1 MATLKMILLIAMRNL
16 VQARVRT
23 LFLGTALTLVTMLLV
38 ILMGLSQGI
47 SDNIVR
53 SATTLSTGHVNVAGV
68 FKATSTDSAPLITD
82 ASKLKK
88 IVRENTEGLDYVVDR
103 NRGWARIISPTG
115 ALASLILGVD
125 IEEEARLVDVL
136 QLAPQSDYKEGGSQ
150 KLLGDASKLG
160 EPNTVVLF
168 ATQAERLEVDVGDK
182 LTLRSQTRDGRANT
196 VDVTIVAVARDIGIL
211 SNFSMFVPKQ
221 VVLDLYQLKPDPS
234 GAIQIYLD
242 DIDRS
247 REVMEH
253 LRLVLEKEGYEL
265 MEYQPAPFFAKFGTT
280 SGEDWIGQ
288 KIDLTVW
295 SDEVEFLMWVLTAL
309 DTVSYALIA
318 ILIAIIAVGV
328 MNTMWISVRKR
339 TGEIGTLRAMGM
351 TKSRVFLLFISE
363 AFLLGLFASLLGATL
378 ATIIALSINAAE
390 ITIPVDAVRAI
401 LLSDK
406 LVLAIGPQQFFIA
419 IGMLTSFTVVSAM
432 WPSIRAARM
441 QPVEAIQQTE

>member
-1 MATLKMILLIAMRNL
+1 
-16 VQARVRT
+16 
-23 LFLGTALTLVTMLLV
+23 
-38 ILMGLSQGI
+38 
-47 SDNIVR
+47 
-53 SATTLSTGHVNVAGV
+53 
-68 FKATSTDSAPLITD
+68 
-82 ASKLKK
+82 
-88 IVRENTEGLDYVVDR
+88 
-103 NRGWARIISPTG
+103 
-115 ALASLILGVD
+115 
-125 IEEEARLVDVL
+125 
-136 QLAPQSDYKEGGSQ
+136 
-150 KLLGDASKLG
+150 
-160 EPNTVVLF
+160 
-168 ATQAERLEVDVGDK
+168 
-182 LTLRSQTRDGRANT
+182 
-196 VDVTIVAVARDIGIL
+196 
-211 SNFSMFVPKQ
+211 MFVPKQ
-221 VVLDLYQLKPDPS
+221 VVLDLYQLKPDTS